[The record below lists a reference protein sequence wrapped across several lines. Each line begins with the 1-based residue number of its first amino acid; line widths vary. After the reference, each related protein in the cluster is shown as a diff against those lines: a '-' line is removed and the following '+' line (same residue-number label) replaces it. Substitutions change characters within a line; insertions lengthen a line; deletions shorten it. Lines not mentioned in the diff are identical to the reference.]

1 MAPVLLA
8 ILLIAEFVGA
18 ATLLMAQHRQA
29 PDTTIPRS
37 VRLVDMGG
45 PATAPLLDRVG
56 AGMDRAIAVVE
67 EFWGTDWPPEIVVV
81 ATGSPAQFAAEAGLD
96 PARRWDDIAAVA
108 VADSVDLAAR
118 RASGQ
123 RIVLAPG
130 AARMSEAA
138 LQLVL
143 THELF
148 HLAARP
154 DTALDAPRWLTE
166 GVADFV
172 ARPAVPLPPL
182 GAADVSLPDDTS
194 LDSSGPARSAG
205 YDRAWWFARFV
216 ADEFGTGGLLRL
228 YRDACGPGHPDF
240 PAAVSRALGVDTTEL
255 RARWARWLSRPG

>member
-154 DTALDAPRWLTE
+154 DTALDAPDGLPKGW
-166 GVADFV
+166 
-172 ARPAVPLPPL
+172 PISSPVPLC
-182 GAADVSLPDDTS
+182 
-194 LDSSGPARSAG
+194 R
-205 YDRAWWFARFV
+205 
-216 ADEFGTGGLLRL
+216 
-228 YRDACGPGHPDF
+228 C
-240 PAAVSRALGVDTTEL
+240 
-255 RARWARWLSRPG
+255 RPWGQPT